1 MTGEDA
7 ISDAY
12 DAPQTP
18 EPIKP
23 LQMARIRRQLAS
35 SFFRLGPLPLGIIG
49 VVLISALA
57 LLYLNEIG
65 LASQAR
71 LRLQQLAAQ
80 QTNLQQQ
87 NQQLLEQQGV
97 LQSPGYV
104 ENQARRM
111 GMVPEDPGKVQ
122 IIVIPGQP
130 R

>member
-87 NQQLLEQQGV
+87 NQRLLEQQGV

>member
-1 MTGEDA
+1 VTGEDA

-12 DAPQTP
+12 DAQQAS

-104 ENQARRM
+104 ENQARHM